1 MQSSTQAR
9 SSAYAAPARGRARK
23 QHGSLLR
30 RVVVLLAVVP
40 VGVCMFTEAGVP
52 WTTRSLAAALW
63 VLCLVPA
70 FIYLNEDP
78 RTRRPIPFFPV
89 LSFVFGIYYVLPLT
103 LGVVDN
109 YYNAPVY
116 PETDYDY
123 PVQLVFLGWISM
135 VAAYIAFG
143 LIFVRKKRPAEVAW
157 NPRLLARIGFMLM
170 FGGMAVGGLRTLL
183 FSASSL
189 GGMLQFVLSV
199 QWFGTGIL
207 IILARR
213 GELSSVHKVWL
224 RIGFVITAA
233 MLLSAGNIA
242 PMAMFFAVGAFA
254 LWVARPYF
262 RPRWILGATLA
273 ILTAVS
279 FRGIVIDF
287 RRTIGETPQQLSQRD
302 NLRLMLNLL
311 GQRMNEQGIAGAVA
325 HGLASTAGRSAIMD
339 LFANVARRTPD
350 EVPYWRG
357 ETYKSLIGSTV
368 PRILWPDKPTK
379 DLGQNFGHRYALI
392 HATNMSTAI
401 NLPILVEFFV
411 NFGGTGVVI
420 GMFIVGLIY
429 RVLDTLVNRPG
440 QSQLLSMIGVVILL
454 PLLLIESDFS
464 LVLGGLPLTGAA
476 FYVVWWR
483 LRKSLGSPVRATA
496 SATAT
501 AVGGPQIRLAP
512 AVTGRQ
518 LPAGPG

>member
-1 MQSSTQAR
+1 MQSSTEAR
-9 SSAYAAPARGRARK
+9 SSVYAGPVRGRVRK
-23 QHGSLLR
+23 RHGSPLR
-30 RVVVLLAVVP
+30 RVLVLLAVVP
-40 VGVCMFTEAGVP
+40 VGVCVFTDAGVP
-52 WTTRSLAAALW
+52 WMTRALAAALW

-89 LSFVFGIYYVLPLT
+89 LSFVFGLYYVLPLT

-135 VAAYIAFG
+135 VASYLAFG
-143 LIFVRKKRPAEVAW
+143 LILVRRRRPAEVAW
-157 NPRLLARIGFMLM
+157 NPRALARIGFMLM
-170 FGGMAVGGLRTLL
+170 FGGMAVGGLRVLL
-183 FSASSL
+183 FSASAL
-189 GGMLQFVLSV
+189 GGMLQFILSL
-199 QWFGTGIL
+199 QWFGIGIL

-213 GELSSVHKVWL
+213 GELSPVHRTWL
-224 RIGFVITAA
+224 GVGFFVTAA
-233 MLLSAGNIA
+233 MLLSGGNIA

-262 RPRWILGATLA
+262 RPRWIVGAVLA
-273 ILTAVS
+273 IVTAVS

-287 RRTIGETPQQLSQRD
+287 RKALWETPQQLSQGD

-311 GQRMNEQGIAGAVA
+311 GQRMSEQGVGGAVA

-357 ETYKSLIGSTV
+357 ETYKSLIGSTI
-368 PRILWPDKPTK
+368 PRVLWPDKPTK

-392 HATNMSTAI
+392 HASNKSTAI

-420 GMFIVGLIY
+420 GMLIVGMIY

-483 LRKSLGSPVRATA
+483 LRKSLGSPARATV

-501 AVGGPQIRLAP
+501 AATGPQIRLAP

-518 LPAGPG
+518 LPAGPN